1 MFQCRLPAA
10 GAFAVGQGQDM
21 PWWQVLLLDVAA
33 VAAAVAAASL
43 AALVVLL
50 RLLAALFR
58 RPAGGPPADQ
68 FRLQEDAPGTP
79 SPPQEPCGHAWDRP

>member
-1 MFQCRLPAA
+1 
-10 GAFAVGQGQDM
+10 M

-43 AALVVLL
+43 AVLMVLL

-58 RPAGGPPADQ
+58 RPAGGAPTDQ
-68 FRLQEDAPGTP
+68 FRLEEDAPGTP
-79 SPPQEPCGHAWDRP
+79 SPAQSPVALHEAGHKAGKGD